1 MDAAATK
8 PEVDRQKVH
17 AILASLLLPKE
28 IENVHAEFGSDSTG
42 DPAVKLRFRVRD
54 AVVIGPAELDRLT
67 KFLSDVVRA
76 LLQADIGGF
85 PYTRLEQAS

>member
-1 MDAAATK
+1 
-8 PEVDRQKVH
+8 
-17 AILASLLLPKE
+17 
-28 IENVHAEFGSDSTG
+28 
-42 DPAVKLRFRVRD
+42 LRFRVRD